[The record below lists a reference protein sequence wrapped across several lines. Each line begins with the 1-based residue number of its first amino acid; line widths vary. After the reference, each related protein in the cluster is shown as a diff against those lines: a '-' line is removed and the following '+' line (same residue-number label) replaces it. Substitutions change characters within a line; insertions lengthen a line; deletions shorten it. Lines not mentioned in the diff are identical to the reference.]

1 MEMYGM
7 ILVGF
12 CFGMAVGMA
21 LMLING
27 LKHIK
32 EIKEISLDGIK
43 NVGDK
48 YHMELVKAYAEI
60 ERLTDVV
67 NQLQIEKAMGSAR
80 PKAPEV
86 EPDWL
91 KEFYDVS
98 RPPEGKDDFGGIT
111 L

>member
-1 MEMYGM
+1 MMYGM

-21 LMLING
+21 LMLIND

-32 EIKEISLDGIK
+32 EIKKIGLDGIK
-43 NVGDK
+43 NVGDR

-60 ERLTDVV
+60 ERLTGVI
-67 NQLQIEKAMGSAR
+67 NQLQIEKAMRSHPM

-86 EPDWL
+86 EPDWI
-91 KEFYDVS
+91 KDFFDTS
-98 RPPEGKDDFGGIT
+98 KAPEGKDDFGGIT

>member
-1 MEMYGM
+1 M

-12 CFGMAVGMA
+12 CFGMAVGM
-21 LMLING
+21 LVMLIYD

-32 EIKEISLDGIK
+32 EIKKIGLDGIK

-48 YHMELVKAYAEI
+48 YRMELVKAYAEI
-60 ERLTDVV
+60 ERITDVI

-91 KEFYDVS
+91 KEFYDTS